1 MEREAITPGDSQNLG
16 APGRTRTFDPRL
28 RRPVLYPTELRARA
42 LHVTR
47 PPEPVGLERR
57 HSGSVDRDRREE
69 SPSGQPGRSIEG
81 FEERCPHVRSALQCP
96 EHFSVGPRRMSR
108 HSYVPHRG
116 HIIHA
121 PREYIDGAD
130 HTDREV
136 GFDFAFDAFKERV
149 HAVEVLTASWRQKWD
164 RRQAR

>member
-1 MEREAITPGDSQNLG
+1 MEDRATAHRLLHDPEVGTEALGDRGWNLWSGKRSLPGDSQNLG

-108 HSYVPHRG
+108 HSYVPHHLR
-116 HIIHA
+116 A
-121 PREYIDGAD
+121 PR
-130 HTDREV
+130 
-136 GFDFAFDAFKERV
+136 V
-149 HAVEVLTASWRQKWD
+149 H
-164 RRQAR
+164 RRRRSHRPRSRL